1 MRSAGR
7 PGVGTLAR
15 CRLCRLI
22 TFTVFGAILVVEAA
36 ILVPSYLGYERDL
49 YQRLEEISQA
59 AVVSGFNVNALAGD
73 RDLLIIARSLVRDR
87 VKGGALYHADGR
99 FIGSFGEAPELT
111 PQAADATIV
120 LADGERFE
128 VHWPGGE
135 TALPFD
141 VVARLDSSWIG
152 DELESFVWRILGLV
166 LLISCFVAGVTIFIL
181 GGLVLGPLLRVRA
194 HLFAAEKDPAN
205 ADSYLLDPSER
216 GELGDIAT
224 ALNKFL
230 FAVSE
235 TRRQQLRDRE
245 QRFKD
250 FADAASDWFWETDK
264 TLKIRYLS
272 ERFAERTGVDP
283 EQWLG
288 RTPADLLAQAK
299 VSADEAD
306 MDVARRDYLADL
318 AARRPFRN
326 VIQPW
331 RGTDGAVR
339 YFSMSGMPSH
349 DDSGRFR
356 GYRGSATDIT
366 DRRRAEEALRK
377 AIDEADAANRA
388 KSEFLATMSHEIR
401 TPMNGILGMT
411 GLLLDTELDEEQRR
425 YADTIQSSGEALLE
439 IINDILDYSKVEA
452 GRLELEPTDFE
463 ISAVVESV
471 VELLATRARSKG
483 IELASYIDP
492 EMPEKLHGDVGRL
505 RQILLNLVGNA
516 IKFTQQGGVSV
527 EVTPEAGR
535 GDGFTLRMEVTD
547 TGIGITEADQGRLF
561 ERFTQGDASMTRRYG
576 GTGLGLAICKQLA
589 TMMNGGIGVIS
600 EPGQGSTFWVTL
612 GLERA
617 KENAEDAWRPEPS
630 QPSDLRGRRVLVVD
644 DNEVNCRVFEKQLL
658 AFGMEPS
665 VTHDG
670 DSALQLLEAA
680 RSEGRPFEIAIL
692 DHIMPDLDGSELGGF
707 IRDQEGPSMKLVL
720 SSSSGLL
727 SSDREVQAAG
737 FDAALPKPLRRSVLL
752 TTLRRLYGADPHAA
766 DGAAS
771 ATAPG
776 PQAVPGVGLRILVVE
791 DNKVNQLLATT
802 MLKKAGHRSDVASN
816 GIEAIEAVRSRPYDL
831 VLMDVQMPELD
842 GFAATRRIRALPEKT
857 STIPIIAMT
866 ANAMRGDRERCLQ
879 AGMNDYLSKP
889 IDPVE
894 MFRKIAH
901 WCGLEADGGDGSDAP
916 TADRREP
923 RAGHAQSKLQ
933 SLLCEVDALERQI
946 RRNSKADA

>member
-1 MRSAGR
+1 M
-7 PGVGTLAR
+7 AR

-22 TFTVFGAILVVEAA
+22 TLTVFGAILVVEAA
-36 ILVPSYLGYERDL
+36 ILVPSYIGQERDL
-49 YQRLEEISQA
+49 YRRLQETSQA
-59 AVVSGFNVNALAGD
+59 AVVSGFIANGHAAEP
-73 RDLLIIARSLVRDR
+73 DLLTIARRLVRGW

-99 FIGSFGEAPELT
+99 FIGTFGEAPELMLQPT
-111 PQAADATIV
+111 RSTRTAADGT
-120 LADGERFE
+120 RFE
-128 VHWPGGE
+128 VFWPGSE

-152 DELESFVWRILGLV
+152 DELQNFVWRILGLV
-166 LLISCFVAGVTIFIL
+166 LLISGFVAGVTIFIL

-205 ADSYLLDPSER
+205 ADAYLLDPSER

-283 EQWLG
+283 NRWLG
-288 RTPADLLAQAK
+288 KSPADLLLQGASPAE
-299 VSADEAD
+299 EAD
-306 MDVARRDYLADL
+306 TEAARRSYLADL

-326 VIQPW
+326 VVHPW
-331 RGTDGAVR
+331 RCKDGAIR
-339 YFSMSGMPSH
+339 YFSMSGIPSY
-349 DDSGRFR
+349 DDSGRFK

-366 DRRRAEEALRK
+366 DRRRADEALRE

-388 KSEFLATMSHEIR
+388 KSDFLATMSHEIR

-425 YADTIQSSGEALLE
+425 YADTIQGSGEALLE

-483 IELASYIDP
+483 IELASFVSPKLP
-492 EMPEKLHGDVGRL
+492 ERLHGDVGRL

-516 IKFTQQGGVSV
+516 IKFTKEGGVTV
-527 EVTPEAGR
+527 EVNPAAGQER
-535 GDGFTLRMEVTD
+535 IRDSGLTLRMEVTD
-547 TGIGITEADQGRLF
+547 TGIGIAQADQRRLF

-589 TMMNGGIGVIS
+589 NLMDGDIGVVS
-600 EPGQGSTFWVTL
+600 KPGQGSTFWVTL
-612 GLERA
+612 ELGLA
-617 KENAEDAWRPEPS
+617 KE
-630 QPSDLRGRRVLVVD
+630 SDTVASGSAASLLSVLSGRRVLVVD
-644 DNEVNCRVFEKQLL
+644 DNEVNRHIFEKQLL
-658 AFGMEPS
+658 ACGMEPR
-665 VTHDG
+665 VARDG

-680 RSEGRPFEIAIL
+680 RSEGHPFDVAIL
-692 DHIMPDLDGSELGGF
+692 DHIMPDIDGRELGRF

-727 SSDREVQAAG
+727 NHDREVQASG

-752 TTLRRLYGADPHAA
+752 TTLTRLYGVDARAA
-766 DGAAS
+766 DDTEAVAEPDPRS
-771 ATAPG
+771 APS
-776 PQAVPGVGLRILVVE
+776 VGLRILVVE

-802 MLKKAGHRSDVASN
+802 MLKKAGHRCDVASN
-816 GIEAIEAVRSRPYDL
+816 GIEAIEAVRSRPFDL

-842 GFAATRRIRALPEKT
+842 GFAATRRIRALAEETSKT
-857 STIPIIAMT
+857 PIIAMT

-889 IDPVE
+889 IDQAE
-894 MFRKIAH
+894 MFRKISH
-901 WCGLEADGGDGSDAP
+901 WCGLDGDGGGPGEAP
-916 TADRREP
+916 AAANREP
-923 RAGHAQSKLQ
+923 GAH
-933 SLLCEVDALERQI
+933 
-946 RRNSKADA
+946 KADAELRSLLSEIDELEQLLWKTKADA